1 MISIPEAVRLDPDI
15 VEVLTA
21 VRDMAGA
28 EQMTYSPQDSY
39 IRGSWFAGGLGR
51 ALIGFSETMSVM
63 GEVAGHVAFHRIS
76 LSEDDDIPM
85 LYADLASINAG
96 IGEEKKPYALE
107 LLNLITG
114 TEVLTQAFAPVRED
128 QNPQYLLSARMSVY
142 DALSAE
148 YPVYGALK
156 GIVSDPR
163 SRVFVVRPGG
173 RALLEQGTKSLS
185 LLLHSENEN

>member
-1 MISIPEAVRLDPDI
+1 
-15 VEVLTA
+15 
-21 VRDMAGA
+21 
-28 EQMTYSPQDSY
+28 
-39 IRGSWFAGGLGR
+39 
-51 ALIGFSETMSVM
+51 MSAM
-63 GEVAGHVAFHRIS
+63 GEAAGNVEFHRIS

-96 IGEEKKPYALE
+96 IDDEKKPYALE

-114 TEVLTQAFAPVRED
+114 TEVLTRAFAPVRED
-128 QNPQYLLSARMSVY
+128 QTPQYLLSARMSVY

-163 SRVFVVRPGG
+163 SRVFVVRPGA
-173 RALLEQGTKSLS
+173 RELLEQGTKSFELP
-185 LLLHSENEN
+185 LQTEIEN